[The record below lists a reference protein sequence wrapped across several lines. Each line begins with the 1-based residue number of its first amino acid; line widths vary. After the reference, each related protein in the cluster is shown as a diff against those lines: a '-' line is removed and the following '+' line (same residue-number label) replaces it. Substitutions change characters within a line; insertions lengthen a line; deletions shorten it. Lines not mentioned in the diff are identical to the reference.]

1 MHTRRDAPWHVS
13 TSFFETRHDTSL
25 QKKPL
30 TMTETINLDDELF
43 ESGEITN
50 FDLEQIVPKA
60 ELKFEVLSR
69 RALDNEL
76 LFDYNESGIDLVN
89 HDLKSISKIFEN

>member
-1 MHTRRDAPWHVS
+1 
-13 TSFFETRHDTSL
+13 
-25 QKKPL
+25 
-30 TMTETINLDDELF
+30 MTETINLDDELF

-60 ELKFEVLSR
+60 KLKFEVLSR
-69 RALDNEL
+69 RALDKEL
-76 LFDYNESGIDLVN
+76 LLDYNESGIDLVN

>member
-1 MHTRRDAPWHVS
+1 
-13 TSFFETRHDTSL
+13 
-25 QKKPL
+25 
-30 TMTETINLDDELF
+30 MTETINLDDELF

-60 ELKFEVLSR
+60 ELKFEIPNR
-69 RALDNEL
+69 RELDNEL
-76 LFDYNESGIDLVN
+76 LLDYNEDGVNLVN

>member
-1 MHTRRDAPWHVS
+1 M
-13 TSFFETRHDTSL
+13 RHATSL
-25 QKKPL
+25 HFKYNL
-30 TMTETINLDDELF
+30 FTMTETINLDDELF

>member
-1 MHTRRDAPWHVS
+1 MWGRGTPRPCI
-13 TSFFETRHDTSL
+13 L
-25 QKKPL
+25 KKKPL

-60 ELKFEVLSR
+60 ELKFEIPNR
-69 RALDNEL
+69 RELDNEL
-76 LFDYNESGIDLVN
+76 LLDYNENGVDLVN

>member
-1 MHTRRDAPWHVS
+1 
-13 TSFFETRHDTSL
+13 
-25 QKKPL
+25 
-30 TMTETINLDDELF
+30 MTETINLDDELF

-60 ELKFEVLSR
+60 ELKFESPNR
-69 RALDNEL
+69 RELDNEL
-76 LFDYNESGIDLVN
+76 LLDYNEDGVNLVN